1 MATVNTGGQGGGEEG
16 VVGVRRGGSRPQERE
31 DGCRAGD
38 DEETSGRDSTTAADE
53 LELRPRSES
62 G

>member
-16 VVGVRRGGSRPQERE
+16 LVGVRRGGSCPEERE

-38 DEETSGRDSTTAADE
+38 DEETSGGDSTTATVK
-53 LELRPRSES
+53 LELRPRSGS